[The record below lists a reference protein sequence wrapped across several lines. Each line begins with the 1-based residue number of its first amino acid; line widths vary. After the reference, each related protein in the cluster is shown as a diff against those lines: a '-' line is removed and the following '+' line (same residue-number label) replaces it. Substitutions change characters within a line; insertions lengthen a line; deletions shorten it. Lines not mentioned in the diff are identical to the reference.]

1 MTAIL
6 LSWAASAAV
15 LVLLAGGLGWQVR
28 LPGNPETR
36 LKLWALGVLV
46 DNRGRFSLNRLQ
58 LVVWSIVVISLI
70 SGVFFGRLI
79 DGVANPLQFT
89 IPDRVLGLL
98 GISVG
103 VGVTTGAVK
112 ATKKVKAEAE
122 PIAAPRAGKAT
133 NRLATYQATNKEP
146 SFWQV
151 FMLEEGDYADDA
163 VDVTKFQSFAITIVL
178 VVAYVAMAIDSIIEA
193 KVASSV
199 TSLPDI
205 AGTFLVLLGI
215 SYGGYIGGKLPTQT
229 GSPRREA

>member
-6 LSWAASAAV
+6 LAWAASAAILLGLAAV
-15 LVLLAGGLGWQVR
+15 LGSRVR
-28 LPGNPETR
+28 LPGEPGKM
-36 LKLWALGVLV
+36 LKLWVIAILV

-58 LVVWSIVVISLI
+58 LVAWSIVVISLV

-79 DGVANPLQFT
+79 EGVEDPLNFT

-98 GISVG
+98 GISIG
-103 VGVTTGAVK
+103 TGVTTGAVK
-112 ATKKVKAEAE
+112 ATKKVKAEADK
-122 PIAAPRAGKAT
+122 IAAPAAGKAAS
-133 NRLATYQATNKEP
+133 RLATYQATLKEP

-163 VDVTKFQSFAITIVL
+163 VDVTKFQGFAITIVL
-178 VVAYVAMAIDSIIEA
+178 VVAYVAMAIHSIVET
-193 KVASSV
+193 KVASGV
-199 TSLPDI
+199 MSLPNI